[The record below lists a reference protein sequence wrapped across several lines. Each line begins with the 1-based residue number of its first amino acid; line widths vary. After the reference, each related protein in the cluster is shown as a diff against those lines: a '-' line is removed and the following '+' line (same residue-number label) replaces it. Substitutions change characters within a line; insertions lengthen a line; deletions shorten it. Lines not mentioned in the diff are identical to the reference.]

1 MSINRTDLTVKKLI
15 GLITILY
22 LLLLLYWMFIGFG
35 RSGTQW
41 TGYRYNLVPM
51 RTIRLYFDHADS
63 FTPTHWLVNI
73 VGNVAVFV
81 PFGLSIPYL
90 FRVQMLRLTLLSIG
104 VLFVLELLQ
113 LLLHRGSYDI
123 DDILLNTIGVL
134 VGAGI
139 YSIIRRRVS

>member
-1 MSINRTDLTVKKLI
+1 MSINRTDVRAKKLV

-22 LLLLLYWMFIGFG
+22 LILLLYWMFIGFG

-41 TGYRYNLVPM
+41 SGYRYNLVPM

-90 FRVQMLRLTLLSIG
+90 YRIRIVRLTLLSVA
-104 VLFVLELLQ
+104 VLFILELLQ
-113 LLLHRGSYDI
+113 LLLHRGSFDI
-123 DDILLNTIGVL
+123 DDILLNTVGVL
-134 VGAGI
+134 VGAGL
-139 YSIIRRRVS
+139 YSLIRRRVS